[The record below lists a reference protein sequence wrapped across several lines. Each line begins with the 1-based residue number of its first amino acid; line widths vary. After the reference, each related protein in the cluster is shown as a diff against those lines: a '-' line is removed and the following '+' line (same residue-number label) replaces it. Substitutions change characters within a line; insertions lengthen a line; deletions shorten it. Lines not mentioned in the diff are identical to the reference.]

1 MPGPSD
7 PYDVIN
13 SLLPRRPLPHH
24 LVKDLKLKLPKVT
37 FTSNPCRISY
47 KSQEIVVF
55 REDLMSRI
63 LRNTVRLKSDLASLA
78 NQELA
83 VMMEEEMQMENADGT
98 APTSWSDEEMAQARK
113 KVLSQFVSLAEPDL
127 QSPTPRWLS

>member
-13 SLLPRRPLPHH
+13 SLLPRRPLPHS

-47 KSQEIVVF
+47 KSQEIVVY

-83 VMMEEEMQMENADGT
+83 VMMEEEMQMEGADGT
-98 APTSWSDEEMAQARK
+98 APTSWSDEEVAQARK
-113 KVLSQFVSLAEPDL
+113 KVLSQFVSQTELVL
-127 QSPTPRWLS
+127 RSCCGLS